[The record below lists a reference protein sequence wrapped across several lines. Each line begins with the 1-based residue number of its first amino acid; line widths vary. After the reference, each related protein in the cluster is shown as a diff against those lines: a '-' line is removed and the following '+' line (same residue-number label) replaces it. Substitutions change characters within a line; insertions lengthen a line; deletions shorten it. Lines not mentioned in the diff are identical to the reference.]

1 MTCHC
6 TQQTFG
12 PAHFDKTVSSQKRM
26 QKKSIRVALLCLLGE
41 IFALVI
47 LTIQYLTSSL
57 ELLAIWAA
65 IPMGTI
71 AAIFFLATWF
81 RLAKRGI
88 SISQNLHPTI
98 KFRLAFF
105 AAVIIFGI
113 LAGVVLS
120 QMAHHLPVI
129 NSFDFLA
136 TVLMVALLS
145 FFAIGFAGLYWLER
159 HYGKKLYIARRK

>member
-1 MTCHC
+1 MSYRY

-12 PAHFDKTVSSQKRM
+12 PAHLDKTVSNQKQM
-26 QKKSIRVALLCLLGE
+26 QKKSIRVTLLCLLGE

-57 ELLAIWAA
+57 ELLVIWAA

-71 AAIFFLATWF
+71 VAIFFLASWS

-88 SISQNLHPTI
+88 SISQNRHPTI

-113 LAGVVLS
+113 LAGVVMS
-120 QMAHHLPVI
+120 QIAHRLPVI
-129 NSFDFLA
+129 NSFNFLV
-136 TVLMVALLS
+136 TVLMVALSS

-159 HYGKKLYIARRK
+159 CYGKKLYIARRK